1 MDRFEF
7 GLGRVWMLV
16 RGRVGPGIVGC
27 GLGSSVSG
35 RDRSKLVELYLNWSG
50 FVSGAVSVDV

>member
-35 RDRSKLVELYLNWSG
+35 QDRSKLVWLYLNGSE

>member
-16 RGRVGPGIVGC
+16 RGRVCPGIVGC
-27 GLGSSVSG
+27 GLGSSGSS
-35 RDRSKLVELYLNWSG
+35 RDRSNLVGFYLNRSG
-50 FVSGAVSVDV
+50 FVTGAVLVDV

>member
-27 GLGSSVSG
+27 GLGSSGSG
-35 RDRSKLVELYLNWSG
+35 RDRSKLVGLYLNWSG